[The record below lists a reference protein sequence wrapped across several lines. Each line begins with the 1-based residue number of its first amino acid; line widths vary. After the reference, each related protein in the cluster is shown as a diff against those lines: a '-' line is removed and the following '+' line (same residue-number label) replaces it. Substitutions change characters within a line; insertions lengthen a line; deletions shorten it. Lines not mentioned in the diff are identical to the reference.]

1 VLYNV
6 VCYKNK
12 NYMVKKLQT
21 IFAGILLVFITLS
34 IAISTGSIQ
43 TYAAAS
49 TAATGLV
56 PDRSKLCGGSCPV
69 TGENNVTAS
78 KSGVVGI
85 IINVAQW
92 LTFIGV
98 GLSVL
103 FMVWGGIRYITAG
116 DGDGAEKGKKTL
128 INAVIGLVVSI
139 VAFTIV
145 SVLSN
150 LLQGNIGDGI
160 LTSTFILNSI
170 SK

>member
-1 VLYNV
+1 ML
-6 VCYKNK
+6 
-12 NYMVKKLQT
+12 KKLQT
-21 IFAGILLVFITLS
+21 IFAGIALLFISLS
-34 IAISTGSIQ
+34 FAFTSNTVSVDAQ
-43 TYAAAS
+43 
-49 TAATGLV
+49 LV
-56 PDRSKLCGGSCPV
+56 PSQSKLCPAGGCPV
-69 TGENNVTAS
+69 TGTQTVNPT

-85 IINVAQW
+85 IINIAQW

-139 VAFTIV
+139 VAFTVV

-150 LLQGNIGDGI
+150 ILQGNIGEGV
-160 LTSTFILNSI
+160 LTTNFIISSI

>member
-1 VLYNV
+1 ML
-6 VCYKNK
+6 
-12 NYMVKKLQT
+12 KKLQT
-21 IFAGILLVFITLS
+21 IFATISLLFISLS
-34 IAISTGSIQ
+34 FAASSGSVA
-43 TYAAAS
+43 TYAQ
-49 TAATGLV
+49 LV
-56 PDRSKLCGGSCPV
+56 PSQDKLCPKGGCPV
-69 TGENNVTAS
+69 TGTQTVTPTR
-78 KSGVVGI
+78 SGVVGI

-145 SVLSN
+145 SVISN
-150 LLQGNIGDGI
+150 ILQGNIGDGV
-160 LTSTFILNSI
+160 LTTTFILDSI

>member
-1 VLYNV
+1 MYNG

-12 NYMVKKLQT
+12 NHMLKKLQT
-21 IFAGILLVFITLS
+21 IFAGILLVFIALS
-34 IAISTGSIQ
+34 FATSTGSIQ
-43 TYAAAS
+43 THAA
-49 TAATGLV
+49 LV
-56 PDRSKLCGGSCPV
+56 PGQGQLCPKEGCPITGSETVSP
-69 TGENNVTAS
+69 T

-85 IINVAQW
+85 IINVAKW

-116 DGDGAEKGKKTL
+116 DGDGDTKAKKTL

-150 LLQGNIGDGI
+150 ILQGTIGDGL
-160 LTSTFILNSI
+160 LTTSFILDSI